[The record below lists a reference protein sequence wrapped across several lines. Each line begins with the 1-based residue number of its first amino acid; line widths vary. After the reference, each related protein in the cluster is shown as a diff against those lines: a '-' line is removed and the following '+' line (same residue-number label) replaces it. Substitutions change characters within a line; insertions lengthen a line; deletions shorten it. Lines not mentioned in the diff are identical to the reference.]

1 MKLNRLQKECM
12 YKAALLNVE
21 QTMTV
26 YILLRVSSNV
36 STGLLFI
43 CCSIPSVF
51 RAGLRLMNKRK

>member
-1 MKLNRLQKECM
+1 M

-26 YILLRVSSNV
+26 HILLRVSSNV

-43 CCSIPSVF
+43 CISIPSVF